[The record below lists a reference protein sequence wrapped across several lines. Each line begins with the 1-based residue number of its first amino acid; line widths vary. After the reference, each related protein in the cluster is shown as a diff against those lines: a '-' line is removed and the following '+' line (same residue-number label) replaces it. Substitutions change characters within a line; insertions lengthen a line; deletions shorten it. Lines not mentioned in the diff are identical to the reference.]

1 MAKNQKMS
9 LNELTPVLDFLHARR
24 VSLMGLRPD
33 RSICSLPGLA
43 IAPSVR
49 KSATHG
55 SKPHTSA
62 TATTLPLSERGRHSL
77 LLNGDEGTLGSPHLV
92 KSAFTL
98 AEVLI
103 TLGVIGV
110 VAAMTLPTLI
120 HNYQVKQWETGLKRS
135 YNILTNGFKKVMSDA
150 GCMDLECTGIFVP
163 NETNTQNTESPEFNE
178 QMESVAKKVFNVKK
192 VCKLGTTDAECP
204 REYTINYL
212 KGSGTTVLKAE
223 KTFSMQ
229 LADGTVVYIENWGC
243 IGNNTRK
250 NCAYLLLDLNGYKKP
265 NTYGKDAFE
274 LGFLKSDGSIIPN
287 TSFYDQNNYWRK
299 NPRFC
304 GNADVKLKDDMQNI
318 INGYGCLARIM
329 ENNWEMDYLK

>member
-1 MAKNQKMS
+1 MAKKTKQ
-9 LNELTPVLDFLHARR
+9 LNAFT
-24 VSLMGLRPD
+24 
-33 RSICSLPGLA
+33 LA
-43 IAPSVR
+43 E
-49 KSATHG
+49 G
-55 SKPHTSA
+55 SH
-62 TATTLPLSERGRHSL
+62 RL

-135 YNILTNGFKKVMSDA
+135 YNILSNGFKKVMSDT
-150 GCMDLECTGIFVP
+150 GCVDLICTGIFVP
-163 NETNTQNTESPEFNE
+163 NGTNTKNTESPEFNE

-229 LADGTVVYIENWGC
+229 LADGTFVYIENWGC
-243 IGNNTRK
+243 KGNYERRD
-250 NCAYLLLDLNGYKKP
+250 CAYLLIDLNGYKKP
-265 NTYGKDAFE
+265 NTYGKDFFA

-287 TSFYDQNNYWRK
+287 YSLYASQVFGPGHKYWRDDPK
-299 NPRFC
+299 FC
-304 GNADVKLKDDMQNI
+304 GNVDVKLKDDMQNI